1 MKNTST
7 RLLLSCAAIGVAGG
21 ILFVVNSYVG
31 GTVNA
36 VVPMLYG
43 LTLGVYFVPGAIAQF
58 LFRRGGVAL
67 LVAVISGLVSAAFQ
81 PLGFGAALIAV
92 GIGAVQELPFLI
104 ARYRY
109 WPVWLFVVGAAFSGI
124 VLAFGMYRLVGS
136 RDLDVVGA
144 VVLVAGSV
152 LSPIVFTFVAL
163 ALARALAATGVAR
176 GLARPVDDRAA
187 ATARR
192 APARRRR

>member
-21 ILFVVNSYVG
+21 LLFIVNSYIG

-36 VVPMLYG
+36 VVPVLYG
-43 LTLGVYFVPGAIAQF
+43 FTLGVYFVPGAIAQA

-92 GIGAVQELPFLI
+92 GIGALQELPFLVT
-104 ARYRY
+104 RYRV
-109 WPVWLFVVGAAFSGI
+109 WRAWLFVAGAAVSGV
-124 VLAFGMYRLVGS
+124 VLAVGMYRLVGAH
-136 RDLDVVGA
+136 DLDALGA
-144 VVLVAGSV
+144 VLLLAGSFV
-152 LSPIVFTFVAL
+152 SPIAFTLLGL
-163 ALARALAATGVAR
+163 ALARALAATGVTR
-176 GLARPVDDRAA
+176 GL
-187 ATARR
+187 TRR
-192 APARRRR
+192 

>member
-21 ILFVVNSYVG
+21 ILFIVNAYIG

-36 VVPMLYG
+36 VIPMLYG
-43 LTLGVYFVPGAIAQF
+43 LTLGVYFVPGALAQF

-67 LVAVISGLVSAAFQ
+67 LVAVLSGLVSAAFQ
-81 PLGFGAALIAV
+81 PLGFGAALIAL

-104 ARYRY
+104 GRYRH
-109 WPVWLFVVGAAFSGI
+109 WPLWLFFAGAVFSGVI
-124 VLAFGMYRLVGS
+124 LAIGMYRLVGS
-136 RDLDVVGA
+136 RDLDAAGA

-152 LSPIVFTFVAL
+152 LSPVIFTAL
-163 ALARALAATGVAR
+163 AIVLGRALEATGVTR
-176 GLARPVDDRAA
+176 GLRKA
-187 ATARR
+187 
-192 APARRRR
+192 